1 MTHPNSVIWRSFL
14 GSMFVLFVFGSC
26 GNDKSTEGG
35 LLWRVSG
42 NGLKS
47 PSYLFGTNHVMSGD
61 FLDSIPRF
69 FEVLDSVKQL
79 AVESD
84 YSNPKDLDS
93 QKQQNKFLPP
103 DTTYLDLLDSKEL
116 AILDSIL
123 LTYSTV
129 NLVKMNFN
137 PNFLL
142 VNLQLS
148 ILFKESREWAKENS
162 YLRAVNFN
170 RNIDFR
176 VLKIAKFRSYPIIE
190 LDSEEELDRLGL
202 KDWSIL
208 FSSDNLHVRATEMV
222 QSFKDI
228 QADSLVGIAKEMMT
242 AYYKQDLQLI
252 NRWSTHPKS
261 LKDEKAKAIY
271 YTIAIERN
279 LLWMDKIVSTIE
291 QQPTLV
297 AVGVAH
303 LPGEEGIINLLK
315 KEGFTV
321 EPVK

>member
-1 MTHPNSVIWRSFL
+1 M
-14 GSMFVLFVFGSC
+14 
-26 GNDKSTEGG
+26 DKSTDGG

-42 NGLKS
+42 NGLKA
-47 PSYLFGTNHVMSGD
+47 PSYLLGTHHAMSGD
-61 FLDSIPRF
+61 FLDSIPCF
-69 FEVLDSVKQL
+69 FDVLDSVKLL

-84 YSNPKDLDS
+84 FTKPKDLDS
-93 QKQQNKFLPP
+93 LKQQNKFLPT
-103 DTTYLDLLDSKEL
+103 DTTYLDLLDRKEL

-123 LTYSTV
+123 LAYSTV
-129 NLVKMNFN
+129 NSEKMNLN

-142 VNLQLS
+142 VNLQLG
-148 ILFKESREWAKENS
+148 ILFKESREWAKENP
-162 YLRAVNFN
+162 YLRAVNF
-170 RNIDFR
+170 RRCIDSR
-176 VLKIAKFRSYPIIE
+176 ALKIAKFRSYPIIE
-190 LDSEEELDRLGL
+190 LDSEEELNRLGL
-202 KDWSIL
+202 MDWSIL
-208 FSSDNLHVRATEMV
+208 FSSNDLHVRAKEMV

-242 AYYKQDLQLI
+242 AYYNQDLQLI

-271 YTIAIERN
+271 YTITIERN

-291 QQPTLV
+291 QQPSLV

-321 EPVK
+321 EPVKSE